1 MNQQWIGRVIG
12 LVAGVIGVIGM
23 AVTASPAYAGL
34 EDILYKKGMITKEEW
49 TKAKAETAQIK
60 AEIEQTK
67 AELEQAKAEATQAKA
82 ELAKVKTDTDKAKA
96 DTDAMKTAA
105 AKSGVQAGVEKG
117 RPFLRS
123 DDGNYEFFLNGVL
136 QTDFHATE
144 GGANT
149 LAGGNL
155 DDQFLVRRARFGID
169 GTMFQFVKFM
179 VLGEF
184 APAGQSAGGQG
195 AGIGGTLKDGFVEL
209 DFMPELKLR
218 VGQFKTPFSL
228 DQLTSARHIDFVE
241 RSVVD
246 ELVPGRDVGMML
258 HGSLLQ
264 GKLMYSLGGFNGR
277 GENFSDR
284 SDDKDLAARLV
295 VAPFKTSSDR
305 WLKGM
310 QIGGNVTWGDQGGT
324 FAAGS
329 AQGRTSARTAT
340 RFTFFTP
347 HTVNGI
353 RTRVGGDLAWT
364 VGPAALKA
372 EGIIQQSERKGLGPG
387 GRELD
392 EITASGWY
400 VTGSYLLTGEDSVLN
415 GPIVP
420 KKNFSSPFGPSA
432 GPGAVQ
438 VLFRWSSLAFD
449 SSEAIDFFTG
459 GVPAAGL
466 VRENNVQ
473 AATAGLNWYL
483 NPRVRLMFN
492 WTNYWFSNERGT
504 PFSCS
509 PTTACGGFAS
519 LSPGNDTSWEA
530 ITRLS
535 LWF

>member
-1 MNQQWIGRVIG
+1 MDQRWRGRVVNLAFSLVGVIG
-12 LVAGVIGVIGM
+12 LAVA
-23 AVTASPAYAGL
+23 AAPAYAHL
-34 EDILYKKGMITKEEW
+34 EDILYKKGVITKEEW
-49 TKAKAETAQIK
+49 SKIKAEAEKTKVEADQAIAGAEKAKAE
-60 AEIEQTK
+60 AERAIVA
-67 AELEQAKAEATQAKA
+67 AEKAKAEAERAIAAA
-82 ELAKVKTDTDKAKA
+82 EKAKA
-96 DTDAMKTAA
+96 DTDAMKTVA
-105 AKSGVQAGVEKG
+105 AKSGAQAGVEKG

-136 QTDFHATE
+136 HTDFHATE
-144 GGANT
+144 GGAKT
-149 LAGGNL
+149 LGGVDL
-155 DDQFLVRRARFGID
+155 GDQFLVRRARFGID

-179 VLGEF
+179 ILGEL
-184 APAGQSAGGQG
+184 APAGQSA
-195 AGIGGTLKDGFVEL
+195 AGTLKDGFVEL
-209 DFMPELKLR
+209 DFMPELRLR

-228 DQLTSARHIDFVE
+228 DQLTSSRFIDFVE

-246 ELVPGRDVGMML
+246 ELVPGRDLGMML

-264 GKLMYSLGGFNGR
+264 GKLMYALGGFNGR

-284 SDDKDLAARLV
+284 SDDKDWAARLV
-295 VAPFKTSSDR
+295 VAPFKTSSDP

-347 HTVNGI
+347 HTVNGM
-353 RTRVGGDLAWT
+353 RTRVGGDVAWT
-364 VGPAALKA
+364 VGPAAFKA
-372 EGIIQQSERKGLGPG
+372 EGVIQESERKGLGPG
-387 GRELD
+387 GRDLD

-438 VLFRWSSLAFD
+438 LLFRWSSLAFD
-449 SSEAIDFFTG
+449 SSEAIDFFAG
-459 GVPAAGL
+459 GIPAPGI

-504 PFSCS
+504 PFSC
-509 PTTACGGFAS
+509 TACGGFAS
-519 LSPGNDTSWEA
+519 LTPSNDASWEA
-530 ITRLS
+530 LTRLS